1 MNSEVKRPKG
11 LIFRER
17 IENETSCVRHGIE
30 LEKVFIEY
38 LKGLYVD
45 WRRVALPKEMR
56 EHLRSQFPSCVY
68 CGSEYELTTE
78 HLDPLELG
86 GEESYRNA
94 VLACKPCNSE
104 KADRPLCEWLRTLP
118 SGVRAL
124 LRELYEERTGRPPE
138 LFKPGAPTK
147 RSKQVSMQFIYLARG
162 GTFIPGEKWVE
173 VPRKNED
180 NLVLKISVDPP
191 DKNKTKI

>member
-1 MNSEVKRPKG
+1 MNSKSKKPKG
-11 LIFRER
+11 LIYRER

-38 LKGLYVD
+38 LSGLYVD
-45 WRRVALPKEMR
+45 WRRHALPKEMR
-56 EHLRSQFPSCVY
+56 DHLRADFPSCVY

-104 KADRPLCEWLRTLP
+104 KGDRPFHEWLNTLPLNFHASLRTL
-118 SGVRAL
+118 
-124 LRELYEERTGRPPE
+124 YEEKLGRSPE
-138 LFKPGAPTK
+138 LFRPGTPTK
-147 RSKQVSMQFIYLARG
+147 RGKRVSMQFIYLALG
-162 GTFIPGEKWVE
+162 GTFVPGDKWIE
-173 VPRKNED
+173 VPRGNEESIILKTGV
-180 NLVLKISVDPP
+180 NLV
-191 DKNKTKI
+191 DKEKSKS